1 MAFEGKVAIVTGGGS
16 GIGEAIAKDLA
27 ANGVKVVVSDINLD
41 GAKRVVGEVEAA
53 GGTASAFE
61 ANTAVAEDSVR
72 TVEFAVATYG
82 KLNYAVN
89 NAGIGGKAAPAAEV
103 EVDDWDRV
111 ININLN
117 GVLYGL
123 RAQIPAI
130 LAAGADEGA
139 IVNMA
144 SIHGTVAAIGSGAC
158 TAAKHGVVGLT
169 KNAAAE
175 YGPQGLR
182 INASSSSR
190 CCAASRVPRAG
201 QASCGARSRP
211 SFAGL
216 CRMRCLRSRLG
227 AGCSPTVTSRR
238 SGSVRGPTESASCP
252 SA

>member
-1 MAFEGKVAIVTGGGS
+1 MAFQEKVAIVTGGGS

-27 ANGVKVVVSDINLD
+27 ANGVKVVVSDINLE
-41 GAKRVVGEVEAA
+41 GAKRVVAEIEAA
-53 GGTASAFE
+53 GGTASPFE

-72 TVEFAVATYG
+72 TVEHAVATYG

-103 EVDDWDRV
+103 DVDDWDRV

-130 LAAGADEGA
+130 LEAGADEGS

-144 SIHGTVAAIGSGAC
+144 SIHGTVAAIGSGAY

-182 INASSSSR
+182 INAVGPAYIR
-190 CCAASRVPRAG
+190 TPLLEQHLDAAG
-201 QASCGARSRP
+201 
-211 SFAGL
+211 FAALEAKHPLG
-216 CRMRCLRSRLG
+216 RLG
-227 AGCSPTVTSRR
+227 QPQEVANLATFLLSDKASFMT
-238 SGSVRGPTESASCP
+238 GSYVLVDGGYTAV
-252 SA
+252 

>member
-1 MAFEGKVAIVTGGGS
+1 MAFQDKVAIVTGGGS

-27 ANGVKVVVSDINLD
+27 ANGVKVVVSDINLE
-41 GAKRVVGEVEAA
+41 GAKRVVGEIEAA
-53 GGTASAFE
+53 GGTASPFE
-61 ANTAVAEDSVR
+61 ANTAIAEDSVR
-72 TVEFAVATYG
+72 TVEHAVATYG

-103 EVDDWDRV
+103 EVDDWNRV

-130 LAAGADEGA
+130 LDAGAGEGA

-144 SIHGTVAAIGSGAC
+144 SIHGTVAAIGSGAY

-182 INASSSSR
+182 INAVGPAYIR
-190 CCAASRVPRAG
+190 TPLLEQHLDAAG
-201 QASCGARSRP
+201 
-211 SFAGL
+211 FAALEAKHPLG
-216 CRMRCLRSRLG
+216 RLG
-227 AGCSPTVTSRR
+227 QPQEVANLATFLLSDKASFMT
-238 SGSVRGPTESASCP
+238 GSYVLVDGGYTAV
-252 SA
+252 

>member
-41 GAKRVVGEVEAA
+41 GAKRVVGEIEAA
-53 GGTASAFE
+53 GGTASAVE

-144 SIHGTVAAIGSGAC
+144 SIHGTVAAIGSGAY

-182 INASSSSR
+182 INAVGPAYIR
-190 CCAASRVPRAG
+190 TPLLEQHLDAAG
-201 QASCGARSRP
+201 
-211 SFAGL
+211 FAALEAKHPLG
-216 CRMRCLRSRLG
+216 RLG
-227 AGCSPTVTSRR
+227 KPEEVANLATFLLSEKASFMT
-238 SGSVRGPTESASCP
+238 GSYVLVDGGYTAV
-252 SA
+252 